1 MLAPIVLF
9 TYNRVNHTKQV
20 IESLIQ
26 NALSPQSDL
35 IIYSDAPKNT
45 EATQQV
51 KAVREYL
58 INLKNL
64 IMQQGGGQFKSIVII
79 ERPYNFGLADS
90 IIDGVTTTMNKYGKA
105 IILEDDIVVSPVFLD
120 YMNDALNRYQAQTK
134 VWSINAWS
142 YPIDSHGLGDSY
154 FWSIPHCWGWGSW
167 GDRWQYFKRDIQWVE
182 QNFNKEDMNAINLYG
197 SANYFRDFILNKQG
211 KIKSWAI
218 FNYLIAYKH
227 NALSLAPSMS
237 YVYQIGFDGSGVHC
251 GEEGSVLNP
260 STINT
265 KFPISYPTEVKISHL
280 AFERICAFEKSLKK
294 PLYARIKNKLL
305 RIFKKLLATT

>member
-9 TYNRVNHTKQV
+9 TYNRVNHTKRV
-20 IESLIQ
+20 IESLMQ
-26 NALSPQSDL
+26 NVPSAQSDL

-51 KAVREYL
+51 AAVREYL
-58 INLKNL
+58 RNLVDSNKDKHV
-64 IMQQGGGQFKSIVII
+64 FKSITII

-90 IIDGVTTTMNKYGKA
+90 IIDGVTATMNKYGKA

-120 YMNDALNRYQAQTK
+120 YMNDALNRYQAETK

-142 YPIDSHGLGDSY
+142 YPIDSHDLGDSY

-167 GDRWQYFKRDIQWVE
+167 SDRWQYFKRDIQWVE
-182 QNFNKEDMNAINLYG
+182 QNFNKADINAINLGG
-197 SANYFRDFILNKQG
+197 STNYFGDFILNKQG

-227 NALSLAPSMS
+227 NALSLAPSIS

-251 GEEGSVLNP
+251 GEEGNVFNP
-260 STINT
+260 STINV
-265 KFPISYPTEVKISHL
+265 KFPISYPTEIKVSHL

-294 PLYARIKNKLL
+294 PLWIRIKNKLV